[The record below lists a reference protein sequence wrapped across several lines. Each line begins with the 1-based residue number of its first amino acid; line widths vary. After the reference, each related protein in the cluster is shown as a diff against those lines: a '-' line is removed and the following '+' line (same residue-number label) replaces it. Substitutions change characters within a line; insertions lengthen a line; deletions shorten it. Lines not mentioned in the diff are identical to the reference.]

1 MTIGAI
7 RTPGIRVVV
16 AFLFAVWSIAMS
28 LPECHVFPAHASA
41 VVHPHIESTDP
52 GIASPEAVRALAIP
66 HPHAGEP
73 DRHLPTEAVL
83 ATLPRSGVSLVDLL
97 VLAALLIFALSLTA
111 MLAHGVRAPPSS
123 GPPALSGRDLLTRF
137 CIARI

>member
-41 VVHPHIESTDP
+41 VMHPHIESTDP

-73 DRHLPTEAVL
+73 DRHLPAEAVL
-83 ATLPRSGVSLVDLL
+83 ATLPRSGVSLFDLL

-111 MLAHGVRAPPSS
+111 MLAHGVRAPPST
-123 GPPALSGRDLLTRF
+123 GPQAPSGRELLIRF
-137 CIARI
+137 CIARN

>member
-16 AFLFAVWSIAMS
+16 ALLFTVWTIAMS
-28 LPECHVFPAHASA
+28 LPECHVFPTHAA
-41 VVHPHIESTDP
+41 LVHTHIESTDP
-52 GIASPEAVRALAIP
+52 GIASPEAVRALTMP
-66 HPHAGEP
+66 HQHAAEP

-83 ATLPRSGVSLVDLL
+83 ATLPRSGGSLFELL

-111 MLAHGVRAPPSS
+111 LIAHGVRAPPSS
-123 GPPALSGRDLLTRF
+123 GPPVHSGREILTRF
-137 CIARI
+137 CIARN